1 MIETKFKTIGGH
13 DWSVTQ
19 FTGTKSIRVYHALM
33 AALGT
38 PVGQAIDGI
47 ASVKASTGKT
57 TIAGVGVA
65 KIMQQMILNNPDA
78 DGVEKLLFLLL
89 SSSAVDKQPMSKAV
103 FDTTF
108 SGPDIVHLPAV
119 ITFVFE
125 VNYGDFLTALKS
137 YIAQFADAGETE
149 KGDENPAD

>member
-38 PVGQAIDGI
+38 PVGQAIDGL
-47 ASVKASTGKT
+47 AAGKASTGKLSL
-57 TIAGVGVA
+57 AGVDVA
-65 KIMQQMILNNPDA
+65 RIMQQLILSNPDA

-89 SSSAVDKQPMSKAV
+89 SSSAVDKQPMSKGV
-103 FDTTF
+103 FDNVF

-125 VNYGDFLTALKS
+125 ANYGDFLTALKS
-137 YIAQFADAGETE
+137 YIAQFADAQEE
-149 KGDENPAD
+149 KGDENPDG